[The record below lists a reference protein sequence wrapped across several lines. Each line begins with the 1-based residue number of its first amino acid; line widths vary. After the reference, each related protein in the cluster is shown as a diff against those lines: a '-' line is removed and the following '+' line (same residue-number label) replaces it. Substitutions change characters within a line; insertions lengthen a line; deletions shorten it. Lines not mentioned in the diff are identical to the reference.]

1 MAIHFTRQAQQALAI
16 LAQGHNLL
24 LTGTPGS
31 GKTTLLAGIAAHYQ
45 QRNVLQ
51 LAPTAAPGTLNV
63 PTIFPATDL
72 SPGAESLVRHTDVLV
87 LDDAHLLSQTQL
99 ERISAACS
107 RLRENSAPFGGIQVI
122 VAADLYAAQAP
133 YFFDATCL
141 REFSEVTL
149 QQHWH
154 TTDDRLARFTQA
166 LRTGT
171 AGREVL
177 EELNEYVTSE
187 NKGVVISPAA
197 AAQNAAATD
206 ALAAPHFK
214 ATTRVAGQA
223 DLDAFAGV
231 SELRYA
237 AGSRVRFIADDPQG
251 HYSKGQFG
259 TISFAD
265 PSHLEVQL
273 DEGETVVAVYPY
285 TWYTQAPAL
294 SNNQL
299 VVEAIGSLQQF
310 PVIPAWAL
318 NPSALEDVLPQ
329 ATIDTKQTYGRGE
342 FAHLLAYVAQRDMLA
357 FNSPVLARHVR
368 SDATLVRRIS
378 QRHAKAG
385 SYDRVAFLTTE
396 QLSTGEI
403 YRIQVLV
410 IAGGQAVAEFGSW
423 INPEADTSELELPTG
438 GLGLAPRLAD
448 FWPLLRRQVA
458 GALIFGDSLTAIE
471 ADAEFDLHL
480 GAGFDAA
487 EIGVELSGDPVERAR
502 QFANIVLQ
510 HPLPNGVVADGAA
523 EAEGALFIPQWALG
537 ANTTPLF
544 VDLQRATDADIAW
557 IAFNGAHMRP
567 QRLESLESL
576 VETVAA
582 TAATRGL
589 WDTNTQQEVQQRA
602 QFVAQA
608 PIALPNF
615 GPIPAAADLLLPG
628 TAVAFSGTRSLGGYG
643 GDDATLARMLSD
655 RGLYYTTTVTPDTC
669 AVVVAADPAAS
680 SEKIQAAH
688 ASSIPVLSLA
698 EFEQWYVYG
707 PFHSQASQSSKA
719 ASDPTLY
726 DPAAA
731 LPPGTRV
738 AFHGPV
744 EIHGQQLRTAREF
757 HLVCADLG
765 LEYRPAVT
773 KSGCEVLVTTE
784 PGGSDIANTL
794 AARYHKRLVRTS
806 SFVAWAESQ
815 LGSGY
820 TVALE
825 TVPATES
832 TSEEQPAAAAGSAPI
847 PPEAP
852 ANTHVVGAAA
862 VHDATQCVNSAASY
876 EATAP
881 QGDYATATTTHTE
894 TFQSPGYGSNISQ
907 DLVPTATWQQP
918 QDAELPEPT
927 SKDTIAKSGAY
938 FFGFA
943 SLTCFILAAVA
954 HFISEELTK
963 TMLVYGSISL
973 GLAVPFALAWLLLRR
988 RA

>member
-1 MAIHFTRQAQQALAI
+1 MAIHFTRQAQQALSI
-16 LAQGHNLL
+16 LSQGHNLL
-24 LTGTPGS
+24 LTGAPGS
-31 GKTTLLAGIAAHYQ
+31 GKTTLLAGISAHYQ

-63 PTIFPATDL
+63 PTIFPAAEL
-72 SPGAESLVRHTDVLV
+72 STAAQALVRHTDILV
-87 LDDAHLLSQTQL
+87 LDDAHLLSQAQL
-99 ERISAACS
+99 ERMSAACS
-107 RLRENSAPFGGIQVI
+107 RLRENPAPFGGIQVI

-141 REFSEVTL
+141 REFPEVSL
-149 QQHWH
+149 HQHWH
-154 TTDDRLARFTQA
+154 TTDARLARFTQQ

-177 EELNEYVTSE
+177 EELNEYLTTE
-187 NKGVVISPAA
+187 NRGVLVSPTAA
-197 AAQNAAATD
+197 EQNTAATD
-206 ALAAPHFK
+206 ALPAPHFK
-214 ATTRVAGQA
+214 AATRVAGQA

-231 SELRYA
+231 AELRYA

-251 HYSKGQFG
+251 HYAKGQFG

-265 PSHLEVQL
+265 PSHIEVQL
-273 DEGETVVAVYPY
+273 DEGGKIVAVYPY
-285 TWYTQAPAL
+285 TWYTQAPAV

-299 VVEAIGSLQQF
+299 VVEATGSLQQF
-310 PVIPAWAL
+310 PVVPAWAL
-318 NPSALEDVLPQ
+318 DPGALDDALPQ
-329 ATIDTKQTYGRGE
+329 ATIDTKHSYAPGA
-342 FAHLLAYVAQRDMLA
+342 FAHLLAYVPQRDLLN
-357 FNSPVLARHVR
+357 FNGPLLARHVR
-368 SDATLVRRIS
+368 SDTTLVRRIS
-378 QRHAKAG
+378 QRHAQAG
-385 SYDRVAFLTTE
+385 SYDRVAFIATE

-410 IAGGQAVAEFGSW
+410 IAEGQAVAEFGSW
-423 INPEADTSELELPTG
+423 INPEADISELELPAG

-458 GALIFGDSLTAIE
+458 GALVFGDSLAAIE
-471 ADAEFDLHL
+471 ADAEFKMHL

-487 EIGVELSGDPVERAR
+487 EIGVELIGDPVERAR
-502 QFANIVLQ
+502 QLASVVLQ
-510 HPLPNGVVADGAA
+510 SPLPNGVVADNAV
-523 EAEGALFIPQWALG
+523 EAEGALFVPQWALG
-537 ANTTPLF
+537 AHAAPMF
-544 VDLQRATDADIAW
+544 VDMQRATDADVAW
-557 IAFNGAHMRP
+557 LAFNGAPVRP
-567 QRLESLESL
+567 QRLESLEAL

-589 WDTNTQQEVQQRA
+589 WDTHAQQEVQQRA

-608 PIALPNF
+608 PVAVPNF
-615 GPIPAAADLLLPG
+615 GQRPAAADLLLPG
-628 TAVAFSGTRSLGGYG
+628 TAVALSGTRHIGGYG
-643 GDDATLARMLSD
+643 GDDTAVARMLND
-655 RGLYYTTTVTPDTC
+655 RGLYYTTTVSPDKC
-669 AVVVAADPAAS
+669 GVVVAADPAAS
-680 SEKIQAAH
+680 SEKIQAAQ
-688 ASSIPVLSLA
+688 ASSIPVLPLA

-707 PFHSQASQSSKA
+707 PFHSQASQTHKT

-744 EIHGQQLRTAREF
+744 EIHGQQLRSARDF
-757 HLVCADLG
+757 HVVCADLG

-773 KSGCEVLVTTE
+773 KSGCEVLVTTD

-794 AARYHKRLVRTS
+794 AARYHKRLVQTS

-825 TVPATES
+825 RIATGEP
-832 TSEEQPAAAAGSAPI
+832 TKT
-847 PPEAP
+847 PEPVADEL
-852 ANTHVVGAAA
+852 
-862 VHDATQCVNSAASY
+862 HDATPGAPSGSAVPGAPASPAPEAQYSAAAPPYADTSY
-876 EATAP
+876 QQAT
-881 QGDYATATTTHTE
+881 DYDVV
-894 TFQSPGYGSNISQ
+894 SQ
-907 DLVPTATWQQP
+907 ALVPTTTWEQP
-918 QDAELPEPT
+918 HQEALPEPA
-927 SKDTIAKSGAY
+927 SKATIAKSGAY

-943 SLTCFILAAVA
+943 SLTCFILSAVA
-954 HFISEELTK
+954 HFLSEELTK
-963 TMLVYGSISL
+963 TMLVYGGISL